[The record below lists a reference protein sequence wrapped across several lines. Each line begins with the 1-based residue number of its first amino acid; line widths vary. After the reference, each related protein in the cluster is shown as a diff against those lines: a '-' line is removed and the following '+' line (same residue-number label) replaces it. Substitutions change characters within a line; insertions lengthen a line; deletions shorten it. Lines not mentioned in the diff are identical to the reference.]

1 RLDVEIDDG
10 LFEVARHLAAQDG
23 RSVESLLVAY
33 LLRDAQARGLIEP
46 APPPRWAWRDGKIA
60 RVAPEPPKEAP
71 PSREETPPP
80 TTIPL

>member
-1 RLDVEIDDG
+1 MARLDVEIDDG

-33 LLRDAQARGLIEP
+33 LLRDAVARGLIEP
-46 APPPRWAWRDGKIA
+46 APPARWQWRDGA
-60 RVAPEPPKEAP
+60 LVRVAPSPPP